1 MSSSRTC
8 SDRRSRERMKRKLD
22 QDYPPDQQP
31 TGKKI
36 KIKGNPLSKDLGRV
50 EAMTEEVGRNII
62 KATDLNNQGRL
73 GVGYLPRQPRKIIPI
88 KTTVGQKKVPNPNS
102 KKPRHPTDSPV
113 SRTGLHWYDYL
124 TNSNRLT
131 TPSMMAK
138 LNQGNGSEYI
148 HNQLN

>member
-1 MSSSRTC
+1 
-8 SDRRSRERMKRKLD
+8 MKRELD

-31 TGKKI
+31 IGKKI

-73 GVGYLPRQPRKIIPI
+73 GVGYLPRQPHKIIPI
-88 KTTVGQKKVPNPNS
+88 KTTVGQKKVSNPNS
-102 KKPRHPTDSPV
+102 KKPGHTTDSPV
-113 SRTGLHWYDYL
+113 SRTGLHRCDYL

-131 TPSMMAK
+131 TLSMMAK